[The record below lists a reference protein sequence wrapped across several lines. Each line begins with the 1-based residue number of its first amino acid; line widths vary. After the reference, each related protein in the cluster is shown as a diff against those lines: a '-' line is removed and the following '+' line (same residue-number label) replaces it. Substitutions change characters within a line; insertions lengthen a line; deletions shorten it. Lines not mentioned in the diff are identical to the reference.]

1 MCIYIYIYRGLPRC
15 VAYRDQG
22 IKSRMLRGTT
32 PFEQFPSRGLPE
44 SGLWDL
50 GFRGSGG
57 FRVKGAPTF

>member
-1 MCIYIYIYRGLPRC
+1 
-15 VAYRDQG
+15 
-22 IKSRMLRGTT
+22 MLRGTT

-57 FRVKGAPTF
+57 FRVKGAPTFLSCFGIFVKEDNIKPRASAWQL